1 MDLFEILFIAL
12 VILFPIMEGI
22 LKKRGKPKGP
32 DQIEERAADADSDWS
47 APDEEPRAASDM
59 VPDDLWEVMTG
70 ENRRTEAGGSAEGAR
85 GAPWSAEP
93 EGSPETD
100 RERARA
106 GSGAGADT
114 AAEAP
119 EDWRSAPWVVDDE
132 AGEREPVSAEY
143 RGPEAY
149 SLETP
154 AAPPMERKV
163 PTAEARHRAFHRLID
178 RPQPRRK
185 RRMSPIMRSL
195 RSPDG
200 LRQAVLLKEILG
212 PPKGLE

>member
-12 VILFPIMEGI
+12 FILFPVMEGI
-22 LKKRGKPKGP
+22 LRKRGKPQGP
-32 DQIEERAADADSDWS
+32 DQVEERDADADADWS

-59 VPDDLWEVMTG
+59 VSDDLWEVMTG
-70 ENRRTEAGGSAEGAR
+70 ETRRTQAGGGVEGER
-85 GAPWSAEP
+85 GAPRSMESAEP
-93 EGSPETD
+93 PEPA
-100 RERARA
+100 RERA
-106 GSGAGADT
+106 GSGTGVDT

-132 AGEREPVSAEY
+132 AEEREPVSAEY

-154 AAPPMERKV
+154 APPPLEREV
-163 PTAEARHRAFHRLID
+163 PTAEVRHRAFHRLID
-178 RPQPRRK
+178 RPRPKRK
-185 RRMSPIMRSL
+185 RHMSPLMRSL

-212 PPKGLE
+212 TPKGLE

>member
-12 VILFPIMEGI
+12 FILFPIMEGI
-22 LKKRGKPKGP
+22 LKKRRKPEDSEPG
-32 DQIEERAADADSDWS
+32 EGSGAEADADWS

-70 ENRRTEAGGSAEGAR
+70 EKRRAGAGGGAEGER
-85 GAPWSAEP
+85 GVQRSMEP
-93 EGSPETD
+93 EESPEPV
-100 RERARA
+100 REHA
-106 GSGAGADT
+106 GPDT

-119 EDWRSAPWVVDDE
+119 EDWRSAPWVVDE
-132 AGEREPVSAEY
+132 ETEEHEPVSAEY

-154 AAPPMERKV
+154 APPPLEREV
-163 PTAEARHRAFHRLID
+163 PTSEARHRAFHRLLD
-178 RPQPRRK
+178 RPKPERK
-185 RRMSPIMRSL
+185 RRLSPLMRSL